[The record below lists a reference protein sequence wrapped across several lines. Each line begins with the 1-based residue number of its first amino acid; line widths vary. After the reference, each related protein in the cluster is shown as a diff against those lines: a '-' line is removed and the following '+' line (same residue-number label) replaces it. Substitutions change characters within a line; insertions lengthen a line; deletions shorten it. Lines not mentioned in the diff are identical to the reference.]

1 MDSAFFSEPVVQFNT
16 WVSCDSSR
24 PPLPARRSPKL
35 AGEHVYLEDVQTD
48 EDKLN
53 SSLLSSE
60 STFLP
65 FTSDFEPQALHSGSE
80 DETETFEPDSLAPT
94 HPSKTKGQSRTKTNN
109 PTDQQ
114 ERETLKEESVSVAAT
129 ETGGL
134 SGVTPQNESKM
145 SSGLSKAKVKE
156 ASKQEPAGLCVS
168 KLGLIEAD
176 KAAIK
181 IQSCWRGHYT
191 RNYHPAA
198 REVRGELRLR
208 RMQEHILFLSDK
220 LDTYVTLSTFLS
232 FLFKPISYDCTVTC
246 ALNTL

>member
-1 MDSAFFSEPVVQFNT
+1 MPLPVALLCWFVLVLRLKKAFLVVILTADSAYVLSEPVVQFNT

-24 PPLPARRSPKL
+24 PSLPARRSPKL

-65 FTSDFEPQALHSGSE
+65 FTADFQPQALHSGSE
-80 DETETFEPDSLAPT
+80 DETETFEPDSLAPSS
-94 HPSKTKGQSRTKTNN
+94 PSKPKKHNRTKTNN
-109 PTDQQ
+109 PTDKQ
-114 ERETLKEESVSVAAT
+114 ERETLKEEVAT

-134 SGVTPQNESKM
+134 SEVRQQNESKI
-145 SSGLSKAKVKE
+145 SSDLGKAEVKE
-156 ASKQEPAGLCVS
+156 APKQDQVGLCVS
-168 KLGLIEAD
+168 KLSLMEAD

-191 RNYHPAA
+191 RNFHPAA
-198 REVRGELRLR
+198 REVRGEIRLR

-220 LDTYVTLSTFLS
+220 LDM
-232 FLFKPISYDCTVTC
+232 
-246 ALNTL
+246 